1 MKKIITAKTFGS
13 ALAAILAGSVAGT
26 TIFAYDGNYDYLF
39 TYDNDSVSADTDAD
53 GAVDTAS
60 YSIDGTVIT
69 IAGAGTYVVTG
80 SSEDGS
86 ITVEKNSDGV
96 TLIFENLTLTSAEEG
111 TVTVGK
117 NSDTEIVI
125 EGENTLTNTNEDGA
139 VIKIKSGASVTVT
152 GTGELTADASE
163 GKNGI
168 KGASEATLTIGED
181 ESDSFT
187 LTVSAA
193 NNGIAG
199 DGSVVVNG
207 GTVNIISDGDGLKSS
222 PDEDDT
228 VSEGTVTV
236 NNGTINIE
244 SAEDG
249 VQADGGFTMNG
260 GTLNI
265 VAGGGAANASNLDED
280 ASAKGIKSDSYIL
293 IADGDITIDSADDGI
308 HLNGT
313 TGDEAITIT
322 NGSITIASGD
332 DGIHSDY
339 TLNIGTEG
347 SDEGPDI
354 NITNSVEGLEGAT
367 VNLYS
372 GTGTVRSSDDGINAA
387 NSDLTDYNYQMN
399 ISGGVWYINADG
411 DGLDSNGDINVSGG
425 ETTVFGAADNGNAAL
440 DVGDNNNKLNITG
453 GSIAGIGMSGM
464 SIVPSSGTYVQFGSS
479 GMGGGMGGQPGQP
492 GQMSGTMGGFGQQTA
507 SGLSISAGAA
517 IEIKDSDG
525 NTVFSA
531 TAVKSAD
538 SIVFASDDL
547 ESGKSYTLYINGSS
561 AATVSA
567 SEGNGSTG
575 AMGGGMGGQPG
586 QMPGDMSGQQG
597 TMPTAPTGQTGQQ
610 QGTMPTAPTGQSG
623 QQQGTMPTASAGQTG
638 QQQGTMPTAPTGQT
652 GQQQETM
659 PAAPTGQTGQQQGTM
674 PTAPTGEAGQQQGT
688 IPTAPTGEAGQQ
700 QGTMPTAPTGE
711 AGQQQGTIPTAP
723 AGQSIQQNVPTP
735 SYIGTDR
742 YSTAEMYASVPGY
755 GTVYSSDSAPVITSV
770 SESYAAAALLDH
782 LAKNGGK
789 AVFAEIE
796 ALFDKIGY
804 IYRGECYIAAGD
816 NLVTWYGWSE
826 SAVNMLNRL
835 IVSEKVRI
843 AADESGEAAVP
854 EELSGIPEAD
864 GFGDYTELHRISAV
878 IELCS

>member
-1 MKKIITAKTFGS
+1 MKKRITAKAFGS
-13 ALAAILAGSVAGT
+13 AIAAVLAGSVAGT
-26 TIFAYDGNYDYLF
+26 TVFAYDGNYDYLF
-39 TYDNDSVSADTDAD
+39 TYDNDSVTAGTDAD
-53 GAVDTAS
+53 GAEDTAS
-60 YSIDGTVIT
+60 YSIDGTLIS

-86 ITVEKNSDGV
+86 ITVEKNSEGV
-96 TLIFENLTLTSAEEG
+96 TLIFENLTLTSADEG

-152 GTGELTADASE
+152 GTGELTADASD

-168 KGASEATLTIGED
+168 KGASEAALTVGED

-193 NNGIAG
+193 NNGVAS
-199 DGSVVVNG
+199 DGSVVING
-207 GTVNIISDGDGLKSS
+207 GTVNIVSAGDGLKSS

-265 VAGGGAANASNLDED
+265 VSGGGAAAASELDD
-280 ASAKGIKSDSYIL
+280 DTSAKGIKSDSYIL
-293 IADGDITIDSADDGI
+293 IAGGDITIDSADDGI

-313 TGDEAITIT
+313 AGDEAITIT
-322 NGSITIASGD
+322 DGSITIASGD

-354 NITNSVEGLEGAT
+354 NITGSVEGLEGAA

-372 GTGTVRSSDDGINAA
+372 GTGTVISSDDGINAA

-399 ISGGVWYINADG
+399 ISGGVWYINAGG
-411 DGLDSNGDINVSGG
+411 DGLDSNGDITVTGG
-425 ETTVFGAADNGNAAL
+425 STTVFGSADNGNAAL
-440 DVGDNNNKLNITG
+440 DVGDNNNRFTVTG

-464 SIVPSSGTYVQFGSS
+464 AVVPSGGTYVRFGSS
-479 GMGGGMGGQPGQP
+479 GMGGGMGGQPGQ
-492 GQMSGTMGGFGQQTA
+492 MSGAAGGFGQQTA

-531 TAVKSAD
+531 AAVRNAD

-575 AMGGGMGGQPG
+575 AMGGGMGGQ
-586 QMPGDMSGQQG
+586 MPGDMGGQQG
-597 TMPTAPTGQTGQQ
+597 TMPTPPTGEAEQ
-610 QGTMPTAPTGQSG
+610 QGTMPTP
-623 QQQGTMPTASAGQTG
+623 
-638 QQQGTMPTAPTGQT
+638 
-652 GQQQETM
+652 
-659 PAAPTGQTGQQQGTM
+659 
-674 PTAPTGEAGQQQGT
+674 PTGEAGQQGT
-688 IPTAPTGEAGQQ
+688 MPTLPTGEAGQQ
-700 QGTMPTAPTGE
+700 GTMPTPPTGE
-711 AGQQQGTIPTAP
+711 AGQQGTMPTPPTGETEQQETMPTPPTDEAEQQ
-723 AGQSIQQNVPTP
+723 QSIYVPSVVGKGIYFSSP
-735 SYIGTDR
+735 AS
-742 YSTAEMYASVPGY
+742 ASVPGY
-755 GTVYSSDSAPVITSV
+755 GTVYSSDYESV
-770 SESYAAAALLDH
+770 VTVVSDTYAAAALLNY
-782 LAKNGGK
+782 LAENGGK
-789 AVFAEIE
+789 ASFAEIE
-796 ALFDKIGY
+796 SLFDRIGY
-804 IYRGECYIAAGD
+804 NYRGECYISAG
-816 NLVTWYGWSE
+816 NSLVAWYGWSE
-826 SAVNMLNRL
+826 RAVNVLNSL
-835 IVSEKVRI
+835 ISGEKIRI
-843 AADESGEAAVP
+843 TADESGITSVP
-854 EELSGIPEAD
+854 EVNGSGA
-864 GFGDYTELHRISAV
+864 YTGLNRIFAV
-878 IELCS
+878 IELCSR

>member
-193 NNGIAG
+193 NNGVAS

-228 VSEGTVTV
+228 ASEGTVTV

-280 ASAKGIKSDSYIL
+280 TSAKGIKSDSYIL

-538 SIVFASDDL
+538 SIVFASDEL

-575 AMGGGMGGQPG
+575 AMGGQPG
-586 QMPGDMSGQQG
+586 QMPGDMGG
-597 TMPTAPTGQTGQQ
+597 
-610 QGTMPTAPTGQSG
+610 
-623 QQQGTMPTASAGQTG
+623 
-638 QQQGTMPTAPTGQT
+638 
-652 GQQQETM
+652 
-659 PAAPTGQTGQQQGTM
+659 QQGTM

-688 IPTAPTGEAGQQ
+688 MPTAPTGDAGQQQGTMPTAPTGEAGQQ

-711 AGQQQGTIPTAP
+711 AGQQQGTMPTAPTGEAGQQQGTMPTAPTGEAGQQQGTMPTAPTGQSGQQQGTMPTVPTGQTGQQQGTMPTAP
-723 AGQSIQQNVPTP
+723 AGQSIQQNVPAP

-789 AVFAEIE
+789 ADFAEIE